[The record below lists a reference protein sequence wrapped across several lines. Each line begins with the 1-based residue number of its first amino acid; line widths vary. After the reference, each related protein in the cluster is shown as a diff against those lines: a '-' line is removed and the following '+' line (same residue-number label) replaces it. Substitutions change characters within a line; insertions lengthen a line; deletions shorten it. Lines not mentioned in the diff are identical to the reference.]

1 VNRQNSCGVVI
12 LFALEREAAPFR
24 RLARDLC
31 LMRATLAQARS
42 VSEGIAI
49 PRSRFGLVSNQTA
62 GSIEQIHI
70 HVTGVGR
77 RCTQV
82 SLGQILSEQHSPRC
96 IIAAGFC
103 GALQPK
109 LRVGD
114 IVVAREV
121 VDVAGHKW
129 PTNSVPIP
137 QDRQCGRILTANGLI
152 ANAAEKQRLGEFHKA
167 DAVDMESAAVAE
179 ACTARGVPFQAVRAV
194 SDRVDTELSPELV
207 RLLSGGNIS
216 AWKAFRALLR
226 KPALMGE
233 FRRLARDTRLAA
245 RNLADALVN
254 IVQLQ

>member
-1 VNRQNSCGVVI
+1 VTQQNSGGVVI

-24 RLARDLC
+24 RAARELC
-31 LMRATLAQARS
+31 LTQARS
-42 VSEGIAI
+42 ASEGKAI
-49 PRSRFGLVSNQTA
+49 SCSRFGPVSNQTA

-77 RCTQV
+77 RRTQV
-82 SLGQILSEQHSPRC
+82 AMEQILIESDSPRC

-114 IVVAREV
+114 IVIAREV
-121 VDVAGHKW
+121 VDVAGHMW
-129 PTNSVPIP
+129 PTHSVLIP
-137 QDRQCGRILTANGLI
+137 QDKQCGRILTANGLI
-152 ANAAEKQRLGEFHKA
+152 ANSAEKRQLGDFHKA

-179 ACTARGVPFQAVRAV
+179 ASSARGVPFLAVRAV
-194 SDRVDTELSPELV
+194 SDAVDTELSPELL
-207 RLLSGGNIS
+207 RLLSGGNVS
-216 AWKAFRALLR
+216 AWKAFRALLK

-245 RNLADALVN
+245 RNLAKALLN
-254 IVQLQ
+254 IIQLQ